1 MITFLLARVGY
12 GGNYPSFG
20 PSTDEA
26 WLGYLTLGG
35 WCIIIP
41 AIILGIILG
50 HPMHWTMVRTNLDN
64 IFKIVRPYFQD
75 TLFSVVGSF
84 LYIASGSSAINSS
97 QSINRDSSMVL
108 GSFCIVTG
116 SL

>member
-1 MITFLLARVGY
+1 MVITFLLARVGY

-20 PSTDEA
+20 SSTDEA
-26 WLGYLTLGG
+26 WLGYLTVGG

-64 IFKIVRPYFQD
+64 IFKIV
-75 TLFSVVGSF
+75 
-84 LYIASGSSAINSS
+84 
-97 QSINRDSSMVL
+97 
-108 GSFCIVTG
+108 
-116 SL
+116 